1 MRLFL
6 KKISTVAT
14 VAIVAAT
21 FIATSPAPSEAKPR
35 WQAFVG
41 AQNGARRPVRA
52 QTLKSLGEKVQRR
65 SGQFATEYVQD
76 LKTGQWR
83 PAPYKGAPA
92 TDKFGN
98 NLLQIR

>member
-21 FIATSPAPSEAKPR
+21 FIATSPASEAKPK

-41 AQNGARRPVRA
+41 AQNGNRRPVQA
-52 QTLKSLGEKVQRR
+52 DNLKSLREKVQER
-65 SGQFATEYVQD
+65 SGKFATEYVQNIRS
-76 LKTGQWR
+76 GQWR
-83 PAPYKGAPA
+83 PAPYKGRPA